1 MAPSLEQALLP
12 EGLQDTLPPDAQRE
26 AAVARSLLDSFASYG
41 YERVSPPLIEFEE
54 NFVGGAIKQ
63 KSPAMVRAVD
73 PISQRM
79 LAIRSD
85 FTPQVARIATTR
97 LQAEA
102 RPLRLCYSGPVVR
115 ARGSQLRPEREFTQ
129 VGCELFGSASVAA
142 EMEIILLAAGAL
154 KGVGV
159 TGLTIDLVTPTL
171 VPAICDSLG
180 VAPEEAAMAR
190 EALQAKDA
198 GALKGMGG
206 PAAGVL
212 RRLLDVAGPAGEA
225 IGHLARLE
233 LPAAAQGIANDLAE
247 LVGQLTDRLDDVV
260 LTVDP
265 GEYLSF
271 EYHSGIAFSVFAR
284 KVRGELGR
292 GGRYTATAGAE
303 WSEDAVGFTAFLDTV
318 MRAAPAAGAEKRA
331 YLPRNEDRSA
341 AARLRGEGWRVIEA
355 LEPEDDPDTGAR
367 KHGCSYVIR
376 HGAIHDLSK

>member
-12 EGLQDTLPPDAQRE
+12 EGLQDTLPPAAQRE
-26 AAVARSLLDSFASYG
+26 AAVARRLLDSFAAWG

-63 KSPAMVRAVD
+63 RSPAMVRAVD
-73 PISQRM
+73 PVSQRM

-97 LQAEA
+97 LQAEP
-102 RPLRLCYSGPVVR
+102 RPLRLCYAGPVVR

-129 VGCELFGSASVAA
+129 VGCELFGSAGVTA
-142 EMEIILLAAGAL
+142 EVEIILMAAEAL
-154 KGVGV
+154 KAVGV

-180 VAPEEAAMAR
+180 LSAEDAALAR

-198 GALKGMGG
+198 GALKSLAE
-206 PAAGVL
+206 PASDML
-212 RRLLDVAGPAGEA
+212 RRLLDVAGPAGDA
-225 IGHLARLE
+225 IGQLGGLA
-233 LPAAAQGIANDLAE
+233 LPAAAQAIAADLTA
-247 LVGQLTDRLDDVV
+247 LVRQLADRLDGVV

-284 KVRGELGR
+284 QVRGELGR
-292 GGRYTATAGAE
+292 GGRYTAAAGTERA
-303 WSEDAVGFTAFLDTV
+303 EDAVGFSAFLDSV
-318 MRAAPAAGAEKRA
+318 MRAVPAGDVSRLA
-331 YLPRNEDRSA
+331 YLPHGEDRSA
-341 AARLRGEGWRVIEA
+341 ALRLRGEGWRVIEA
-355 LEPEDDPDTGAR
+355 LEPEPDPATSAA
-367 KHGCSYVIR
+367 KFGCGHIIR
-376 HGAIHDLSK
+376 NGAIHDLSE